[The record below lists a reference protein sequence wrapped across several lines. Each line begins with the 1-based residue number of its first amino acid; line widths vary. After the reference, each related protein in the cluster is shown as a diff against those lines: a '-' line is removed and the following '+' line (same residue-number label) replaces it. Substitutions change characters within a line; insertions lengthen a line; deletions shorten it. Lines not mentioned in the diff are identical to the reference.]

1 MWTELWERQ
10 DVCTEGWQAFT
21 LVMSTW
27 ISPVKF
33 LPTAT
38 TPKKPLKKKTG
49 WNGLRCAYMMV
60 TFLFVSYNKG
70 DWVGRAEFLKV
81 EREEERVGAQRK
93 GGRSCVPRGG
103 GGG

>member
-1 MWTELWERQ
+1 MDRVVGKTGCPHGVASLH
-10 DVCTEGWQAFT
+10 V
-21 LVMSTW
+21 VMSTW

-38 TPKKPLKKKTG
+38 TPKKPLKQKTR

-70 DWVGRAEFLKV
+70 DWVGGAGFLKV
-81 EREEERVGAQRK
+81 EREEESVGARRK
-93 GGRSCVPRGG
+93 GGRSRVPRGG

>member
-1 MWTELWERQ
+1 M
-10 DVCTEGWQAFT
+10 V
-21 LVMSTW
+21 VSTW

-38 TPKKPLKKKTG
+38 TPKKPLKKKTA

-70 DWVGRAEFLKV
+70 DWVGGAGPLKV
-81 EREEERVGAQRK
+81 EREEGAGARRK
-93 GGRSCVPRGG
+93 GGRSWVPRGG